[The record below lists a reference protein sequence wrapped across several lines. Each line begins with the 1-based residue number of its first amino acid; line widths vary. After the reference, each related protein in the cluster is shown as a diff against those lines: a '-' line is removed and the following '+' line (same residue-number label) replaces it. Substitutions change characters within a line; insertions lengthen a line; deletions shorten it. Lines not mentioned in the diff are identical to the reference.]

1 MKVDNLKY
9 ACFVEDN
16 NDLEIILEKIETN
29 KSIFIPLQ
37 AKHSLANNELEDL
50 VVIEVWH
57 GNILEEED
65 IKRYEDIYGR
75 E

>member
-1 MKVDNLKY
+1 MVIKINVTIK
-9 ACFVEDN
+9 
-16 NDLEIILEKIETN
+16 ILETN